1 MSFGVADN
9 EVYFTVRLFFPQINK
24 RNKFV
29 RDLVREVVG
38 FSPYERRCMEL
49 LKISKD
55 KKALRFC
62 KKRVS
67 VVSFRELLVLFMFRL
82 VRLQQGREKLQHGK
96 RIGGTEINT
105 FSGGGRP

>member
-1 MSFGVADN
+1 MAIKHEMCVGLEKGHRVTKIDN
-9 EVYFTVRLFFPQINK
+9 KKGRRGINK

-62 KKRVS
+62 KKRLGTLTRGKKK
-67 VVSFRELLVLFMFRL
+67 REEMVLVMAAQRKAT
-82 VRLQQGREKLQHGK
+82 QAQAQAAAAAAK
-96 RIGGTEINT
+96 
-105 FSGGGRP
+105 